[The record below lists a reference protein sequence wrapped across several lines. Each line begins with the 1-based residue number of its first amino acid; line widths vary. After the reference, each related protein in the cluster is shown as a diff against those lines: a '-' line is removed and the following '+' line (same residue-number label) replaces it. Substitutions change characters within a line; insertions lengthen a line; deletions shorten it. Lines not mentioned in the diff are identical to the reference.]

1 MYNCEWVASISA
13 LAIAIAKGKT
23 PEEIA
28 FLSRLLFLL
37 SSNLSVLSTAPP
49 VPDNDPCIK

>member
-49 VPDNDPCIK
+49 ASDNDPCIK